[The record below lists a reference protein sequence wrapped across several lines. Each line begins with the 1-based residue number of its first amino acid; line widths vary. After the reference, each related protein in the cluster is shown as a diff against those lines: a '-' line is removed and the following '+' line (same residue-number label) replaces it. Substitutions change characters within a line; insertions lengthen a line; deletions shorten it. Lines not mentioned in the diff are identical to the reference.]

1 MFEFLENNDLG
12 DLNRYRL
19 LMNQLEPI
27 PEYRTLVHAL
37 REERG
42 NGRND
47 YTDETMVRV
56 LIVKNLF
63 QLGTD
68 AQVRREL
75 LRNSQLRHL
84 VGLSDIDAGLR
95 SSNHH
100 IVPSPGA
107 FTNFLGKHANHR
119 NELDQLFNALKAII
133 KEKLPDFGKH
143 AAGDGKYYDSYTPNK
158 HSAEAKDHRGE
169 LDAAYSQK
177 TYRFLGDDG
186 KMHEKKETHYGFRTQ
201 TLVDTETELPIA
213 AYWLR

>member
-1 MFEFLENNDLG
+1 MSL
-12 DLNRYRL
+12 
-19 LMNQLEPI
+19 
-27 PEYRTLVHAL
+27 
-37 REERG
+37 
-42 NGRND
+42 
-47 YTDETMVRV
+47 
-56 LIVKNLF
+56 
-63 QLGTD
+63 
-68 AQVRREL
+68 
-75 LRNSQLRHL
+75 
-84 VGLSDIDAGLR
+84 
-95 SSNHH
+95 
-100 IVPSPGA
+100 
-107 FTNFLGKHANHR
+107 

>member
-100 IVPSPGA
+100 IIPSPGA

-186 KMHEKKETHYGFRTQ
+186 KCMRRKR
-201 TLVDTETELPIA
+201 PIMVSVRRR
-213 AYWLR
+213 W

>member
-19 LMNQLEPI
+19 LMNQLEPV

-100 IVPSPGA
+100 S
-107 FTNFLGKHANHR
+107 FLLL
-119 NELDQLFNALKAII
+119 ELL
-133 KEKLPDFGKH
+133 
-143 AAGDGKYYDSYTPNK
+143 
-158 HSAEAKDHRGE
+158 
-169 LDAAYSQK
+169 
-177 TYRFLGDDG
+177 
-186 KMHEKKETHYGFRTQ
+186 RTFSGSM
-201 TLVDTETELPIA
+201 PITGMS
-213 AYWLR
+213 LISCSMR